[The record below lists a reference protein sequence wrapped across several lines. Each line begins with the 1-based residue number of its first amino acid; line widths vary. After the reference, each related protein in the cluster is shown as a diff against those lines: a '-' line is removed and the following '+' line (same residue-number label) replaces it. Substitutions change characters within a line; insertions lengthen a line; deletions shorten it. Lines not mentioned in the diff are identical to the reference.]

1 MKKILLFLF
10 AAVSALTMSAQT
22 NLLENASFEN
32 WTNGKPDSWTTAS
45 SAGNVTY
52 AQSTDAR
59 TGTSAIELSMKDKNN
74 KRLGYKETTLKAG
87 KYIFKCWAK
96 SATGDITS
104 CRVGYVSVDS
114 ENNANKNGYKY
125 GAYVYN
131 IVDWTEVTDTF
142 TLEEETR
149 LSLLVMMPAKSDY
162 TTANLVIDD
171 ASLTTENGGIV
182 ETGEG
187 EGGGEKPEAVKMTVA
202 EAHAAAAKSAV
213 IVEGTVMAL
222 STNSCVIGDNTGYIF
237 CYGVNAYADN
247 TTAAVGDKVSA
258 EATISAYGGF
268 NQLTSATITKL
279 GTEEVS
285 YPDPTVMTGADLD
298 DWIAEP
304 EIDYIQIRGVLN
316 VSGTYYNITVE
327 GATTAIGS
335 IVYPNAALMEQL
347 ANGNT
352 YDFTGFAM
360 YVSGSKYVNIVVTE
374 VKPVGEIVEKKDIS
388 NTPETAYTVAEAHAI
403 IEDTNNDLSKTVYV
417 KGKVSRVQSVKNNNA
432 IYFISDD
439 GTETDELEIYQGY
452 GIGGE
457 DITTEDYLKP
467 GDEVIVYGTLTVYN
481 DVHEFNKGSK
491 IYSLNGEITGIDN
504 ITVAT
509 SQKIYDMQGRRISRA
524 TKGIYIVDGKKVIF

>member
-45 SAGNVTY
+45 SAGNATVT
-52 AQSTDAR
+52 QSTDAR
-59 TGTSAIELSMKDKNN
+59 TGTYAAELTMTSDN

-87 KYIFKCWAK
+87 TYIFKCWAK

-104 CRVGYVSVDS
+104 CHVGYVSVDS
-114 ENNANKNGYKY
+114 ENNANRNGYKY
-125 GAYVYN
+125 GAYVNN
-131 IVDWTEVTDTF
+131 IVDWAEVTDTF
-142 TLEEETR
+142 KLEADTR
-149 LSLLVMMPAKSDY
+149 LALVIMMPKKSTY

-171 ASLTTENGGIV
+171 ASLTTDDGGII
-182 ETGEG
+182 EDSGD
-187 EGGGEKPEAVKMTVA
+187 GGGEKPEAVKMTVA

-213 IVEGTVMAL
+213 IVEGTVMAVN
-222 STNSCVIGDNTGYIF
+222 TNSCVIGDNTGYIF
-237 CYGVNAYADN
+237 CYKANTYADN
-247 TTAAVGDKVSA
+247 TAVAIGDKVSA
-258 EATISAYGGF
+258 EATTSAYGGF

-279 GTEEVS
+279 GTVEVS

-304 EIDYIQIRGVLN
+304 EIDYIQIRGALN
-316 VSGTYYNITVE
+316 ISGTYYNITVE

-467 GDEVIVYGTLTVYN
+467 GDEVIVYGTLTVYE